1 MVPHGHA
8 TGEPSREDVVAIAKQ
23 SGLGYVVSVADAT
36 PTPRTISN
44 DITDFSYALPR
55 AVQDTTGVDK
65 SAMERLLLLAD
76 FTVSFNGVFNNASN
90 QSHDVFK
97 TISSASVNRA
107 VSLAITSPASVTSTL
122 AVNCVLTDY
131 QVKRDNTGKLTWTV
145 PGSLADGAIPTWS

>member
-1 MVPHGHA
+1 M
-8 TGEPSREDVVAIAKQ
+8 VAIAKQ
-23 SGLGYVVSVADAT
+23 SGLGYTVSVADAT

-44 DITDFSYALPR
+44 DITDFQYALPR

-76 FTVSFNGVFNNASN
+76 FTLTLNGVFNNAAN
-90 QSHDVFK
+90 NSHDVFK
-97 TISSASVNRA
+97 TVSSTSVVRA

-122 AVNCVLTDY
+122 AGNLLFSDY
-131 QVKRDNTGKLTWTV
+131 QLKRDNTGKFTWTA